1 MAPHIVMRLVAPL
14 CLLAVSAL
22 VACKN
27 VTTLSGSSGTG
38 GAGATTSAG
47 GGGTGGGLPEQKA
60 ERVDLLFAIDNSRS
74 MADKQQT
81 LVLALD
87 DLISNLANPPCLDSN
102 GNYVSQPGGLMP
114 CPDGTSRQFQPVNDI
129 HIGIVSSSLGGHG
142 ADACSTA
149 GTGKASNNDRARLL
163 AREDPTTLAPIATY
177 QDLGFLAWDPTAA
190 LTPPGEADEGNL
202 ASRFKDMVLG
212 VGQIGCGYEA
222 QLESWYRFLVEP
234 NPPATVAVD
243 NTSQVVWQGTDT
255 VLLEQR
261 RAFLRPDSLL
271 VVFLM
276 TDENDCSIR
285 EEGQYYYVAQQK
297 AGNGSAF
304 HLPKARAICQ
314 TNPNDPCCI
323 SCGQESPVDEN
334 GDPICS
340 ADPSCLDNNGNVN
353 YHSDL
358 TDDINLRCFDQKRR
372 FGIDFLYPIER
383 YVGALTNSSVTDRNG
398 EVVPNPIFSDLNPQ
412 DDITT
417 IRTASLV
424 LFAGVVGVP
433 WQDIAKNPADL
444 KQGFKT
450 AGELTQPNSE
460 GNTVWDIIL
469 GSPQNN
475 VPPLDPFMLESFEP
489 REGTN
494 PITGTPTTPPKSGNE
509 NPINGHEYTISK
521 RDDLQYAC
529 IMPLPMPRDCSLAT
543 EACDCSLTND
553 NPLCAPNPNDNN
565 APTLQVKA
573 KAYPGLRH
581 LSVLKGLGERAVIG
595 SVCATQLDDPD
606 LPDYAYR
613 PVVASLLDRMRLRLK

>member
-1 MAPHIVMRLVAPL
+1 MRRAAAS
-14 CLLAVSAL
+14 CFLAVSAL

-38 GAGATTSAG
+38 GGGALTSSG
-47 GGGTGGGLPEQKA
+47 GSGASGGLPDEKA

-74 MADKQQT
+74 MADKQQI
-81 LVLALD
+81 LALALD
-87 DLISNLANPPCLDSN
+87 DLISNLANPPCLDEN
-102 GNYVSQPGGLMP
+102 GNYVSQPGGLVP
-114 CPDGTSRQFQPVNDI
+114 CPQGTSRQFQPVNDI

-142 ADACSTA
+142 ADACSTS

-163 AREDPTTLAPIATY
+163 AREDPESLTPIETY
-177 QDLGFLAWDPTAA
+177 QNLGFLAWDPTAS
-190 LTPPGEADEGNL
+190 LTPPGEANEESL
-202 ASRFKDMVLG
+202 VARFKDMVIG
-212 VGQIGCGYEA
+212 VGQVGCGYEA

-234 NPPATVAVD
+234 TPPATVAVD

-285 EEGQYYYVAQQK
+285 EEGQYHYVAQQK
-297 AGNGSAF
+297 AANGSAF
-304 HLPKARAICQ
+304 HLPKARAICV
-314 TNPNDPCCI
+314 TNPNDPCCF
-323 SCGQESPVDEN
+323 SCGQASPVDEN

-340 ADPSCLDNNGNVN
+340 ADPTCLDNNGDVI

-372 FGIDFLYPIER
+372 FGIDFLYPIDR
-383 YVGALTNSSVTDRNG
+383 YIGALTESSVTNHNG

-412 DDITT
+412 DELSTV
-417 IRTASLV
+417 RNANLV

-433 WQDIAKNPADL
+433 WQDIAKNPSDL

-450 AGELTQPNSE
+450 AGELTQPNAN
-460 GNTVWDIIL
+460 GKTVWDIIL
-469 GSPQNN
+469 GNPQEN
-475 VPPLDPFMLESFEP
+475 VPPLDPFMIESYQP
-489 REGTN
+489 RSGQN
-494 PITGTPTTPPKSGNE
+494 PITGTAITAPNSEND
-509 NPINGHEYTISK
+509 NPINGHEYTIAK

-529 IMPLPMPRDCSLAT
+529 VMPLPTPRDCLISTA
-543 EACDCSLTND
+543 ACDCTGTTND
-553 NPLCAPNPNDNN
+553 NPLCAPNPNGNN
-565 APTLQVKA
+565 TPTLQVKA

-595 SVCATQLDDPD
+595 SVCANQLDDPD